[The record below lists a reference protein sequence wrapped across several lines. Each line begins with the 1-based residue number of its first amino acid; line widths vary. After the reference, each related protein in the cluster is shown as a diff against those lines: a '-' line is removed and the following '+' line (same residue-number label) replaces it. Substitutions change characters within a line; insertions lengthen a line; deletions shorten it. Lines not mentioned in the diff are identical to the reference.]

1 MLRSLALKPTTHQPS
16 NDAKAV
22 GTARPAAVVVT
33 ALLALLRVYRLLI
46 SPLFTGSC
54 RFHPSCSD
62 YMAEAVSRFGARRG
76 LWLGFRRLARCLPFG
91 GHGYDPVPPRA

>member
-1 MLRSLALKPTTHQPS
+1 V
-16 NDAKAV
+16 NEV
-22 GTARPAAVVVT
+22 GTPRLIPVAVTV
-33 ALLALLRVYRLLI
+33 LLALLKVYKLFI
-46 SPLFTGSC
+46 SPLFAGSC

-76 LWLGFRRLARCLPFG
+76 LWLGFRRLARCLPLG